1 MCSLISFLYFGQHQT
16 LHQCVGVAA
25 HWDYKLQRK
34 MPNALG
40 ESTYEKPSALPASI
54 DAELAIEPTPE
65 LNDIIIEAPSVAS
78 KDRVGSYID
87 ALTTSRESLV
97 KNYVF
102 IFISSTE
109 SALDGR
115 IISLDPT
122 ANLCSDVFKQ
132 YGGNVTPEIL
142 KEIVLYRNG
151 IRISL
156 NDDLTNGD
164 VLTLTPEVI
173 DMIEF

>member
-1 MCSLISFLYFGQHQT
+1 LANTELFIDAL
-16 LHQCVGVAA
+16 GVAA

-34 MPNALG
+34 SPSPLG
-40 ESTYEKPSALPASI
+40 EGSYEKPVTLPTSI

-65 LNDIIIEAPSVAS
+65 LDNIIAEAPSVAS

-87 ALTTSRESLV
+87 ALTTSRQNMVE
-97 KNYVF
+97 NNVF

-115 IISLDPT
+115 ILSLDPN
-122 ANLCSDVFKQ
+122 ANLCSDVLQ
-132 YGGNVTPEIL
+132 QCGGITPKMLEQI
-142 KEIVLYRNG
+142 ELYRNG

-156 NDDLTNGD
+156 NDALTNGD

-173 DMIEF
+173 DMIDF